1 MQHPN
6 GNPVTV
12 YHGAEVQLEGGSG
25 AGNVHIQL
33 GLIAVGIQQHYLVA
47 IQQGGG
53 NGEVGLAGVLCQTGI
68 KLEAD
73 ADNLF
78 AVFQLALTEQQV
90 ALGCP
95 AGDGLAE

>member
-25 AGNVHIQL
+25 AGYVHIQL
-33 GLIAVGIQQHYLVA
+33 GLIAIGIQQHYLVA